1 LRRDEWNNIDAVENN
16 KFDAIMDF
24 ELKTLAPA
32 QAGAHKCDA
41 LILLV
46 GDSFKAGSDALSRLA
61 ADAIGSGDLEPKPGK
76 LLHAYRSA
84 GIAAARVVL
93 AGAGDGSGKR
103 VHAAVQAA
111 VGGLRSSSIKRL
123 LICLPPGAGDDAV
136 RAAVIATAETS
147 YVYVATKSK
156 PEGREL
162 QRVTVAVD
170 DASRYQASFRAARAA
185 AEGIEFAR
193 ELGNMPPNMA
203 TPTRLGEEAQ
213 KLAKAH
219 KFQCEVLGPREIAK
233 LKMGSFLAVA
243 QGSEQPPRFIVLRHN
258 GGRASE
264 PPVVIVGKG
273 ITFDSGG
280 ISIKP
285 SAEMDEMKF
294 DMGGAASV
302 LGTFRALGELKP
314 AINVIGLIPTC
325 ENLPD
330 GRAMKPGD
338 IVTSM
343 SGQTIEVL
351 NTDAEGRLILCDA
364 LAYAERF
371 KPAAVVDIATLT
383 GACVVALGN
392 VRSGLFASDDQL
404 ADDLLAAGDAALDPC
419 WRMPLDDEYAE
430 GLKTN
435 FADVANVAGRAG
447 GAITAAKFLQ
457 RFAANYP
464 WAHLDIA
471 GTAWKGGPA
480 KGSTGRPVGLLLQ
493 FLLARQGDAAP
504 TKPAGK
510 RKPAKA
516 AKAAKARG

>member
-1 LRRDEWNNIDAVENN
+1 
-16 KFDAIMDF
+16 MDF
-24 ELKTLAPA
+24 ELKTLSL
-32 QAGAHKCDA
+32 AGAAAEKCDA

-46 GDSFKAGSDALSRLA
+46 GDSFKAGKDVLGRLA
-61 ADAIGSGDLEPKPGK
+61 ADAVKARDLEPKPGK

-84 GIAAARVVL
+84 GIAAPRVVL

-111 VGGLRSSSIKRL
+111 VGSLRASGIKRL
-123 LICLPPGAGDDAV
+123 LICLPPEAQEDAV
-136 RAAVIATAETS
+136 RAAVTATAESS

-162 QRVTVAVD
+162 QRVTVAVA
-170 DASRYQASFRAARAA
+170 DASRHEAAFFAARAA

-193 ELGNMPPNMA
+193 ELGNLPPNFA
-203 TPTRLGEEAQ
+203 TPTRLGQEAQ

-219 KFQCEVLGPREIAK
+219 GFQCQVMGPKEIAK
-233 LKMGSFLAVA
+233 AGMGSFLAVA
-243 QGSEQPPRFIVLRHN
+243 QGSEQPPRFVVLRYQ
-258 GGRASE
+258 GAAAGE
-264 PPVVIVGKG
+264 PPVVLVGKG

-285 SAEMDEMKF
+285 SADMDEMKF

-302 LGTFRALGELKP
+302 LGTFRALGELQP
-314 AINVIGLIPTC
+314 ALNVVGLIPSC

-343 SGQTIEVL
+343 SGQTIEIL

-364 LAYAERF
+364 LTYAERF

-383 GACVVALGN
+383 GACVVALGG
-392 VRSGLFASDDQL
+392 VRSGMFASDDRL
-404 ADDLLAAGDAALDPC
+404 ADELAQAGDAALDPC
-419 WRMPLDDEYAE
+419 WRMPLDEEYGD
-430 GLKTN
+430 GLKSN
-435 FADVANVAGRAG
+435 FADVANVGGRAG
-447 GAITAAKFLQ
+447 GAVNAAKFLQ
-457 RFAANYP
+457 RFAGKYP

-480 KGSTGRPVGLLLQ
+480 KGATGRPVGLLVH
-493 FLLARQGDAAP
+493 FLLQRQGQA
-504 TKPAGK
+504 
-510 RKPAKA
+510 PAKA
-516 AKAAKARG
+516 QRPRKAKGA